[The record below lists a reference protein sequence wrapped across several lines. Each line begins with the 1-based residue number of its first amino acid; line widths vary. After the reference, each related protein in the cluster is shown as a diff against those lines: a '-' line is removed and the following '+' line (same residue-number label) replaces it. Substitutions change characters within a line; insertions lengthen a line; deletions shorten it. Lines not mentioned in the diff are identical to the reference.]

1 MRIYV
6 TIGAAAA
13 VLALAGCGGPE
24 EPEKEREVMKV
35 EDSAFGPL
43 VTTPEKVEDR
53 TNAAVELHR
62 EQLKERLEEDEG
74 S

>member
-13 VLALAGCGGPE
+13 MLALAGCGGPD

-53 TNAAVELHR
+53 TNAAVDLHR
-62 EQLKERLEEDEG
+62 ENLEKRLEEDEG
-74 S
+74 T